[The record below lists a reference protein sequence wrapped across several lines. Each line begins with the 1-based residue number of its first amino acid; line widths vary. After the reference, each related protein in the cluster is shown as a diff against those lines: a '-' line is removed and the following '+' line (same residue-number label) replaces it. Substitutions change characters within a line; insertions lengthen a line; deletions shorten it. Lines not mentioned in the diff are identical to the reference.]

1 MINRKADI
9 FSGMQPQQ
17 IQQQA
22 KISGGLLDALAAQKA
37 LSDKQAAKNQ
47 LAMAMQEDAKTVT
60 QQNEEA
66 LTQRSQMEMAQGLSG
81 ILKNR
86 QKRQDQNAKL
96 IKNINPAMLKAMG
109 RQPMGRRPM
118 GRQPML
124 RAAQGG
130 IVGFSNGGSTNE
142 STAIPDALKKI
153 YKYIMDLNKQQS
165 GGIFGNLIGDRPFFD
180 REVLGDSSFLPFML
194 PPIAKYGLQ
203 QGYGPEIPTLEGNV
217 KEISP
222 SSKIGGQGPFP
233 NPPVEEAPVE
243 EATGIGG
250 GVTVPDPTGDMA
262 SPRERLIAFL
272 TGRNTGRGLMGGGSR
287 SRQLAEFDRNRRLE
301 NLAQFKA
308 ETDRQTAEASKELNR
323 IRNDQLN
330 FSALQTR
337 YAALAKIYDEI
348 AAEETE
354 KFRDEINGLRKE
366 SENNPRMKESN
377 DKKIRALELQIAA
390 NIAKR
395 AGQESDMLGDYNIIA
410 EMKALGERLRNYNFD
425 ASRGV
430 RKVSD

>member
-1 MINRKADI
+1 MSIDQMIDRKADI
-9 FSGMQPQQ
+9 YSAMQPQQ
-17 IQQQA
+17 IQRQA

-47 LAMAMQEDAKTVT
+47 LAMAMQDDAKTVA

-66 LTQRSQMEMAQGLSG
+66 LTQRSQMEIAQGLGG

-86 QKRQDQNAKL
+86 QNRQNQNAKL
-96 IKNINPAMLKAMG
+96 IRNMNPAMLKAMG
-109 RQPMGRRPM
+109 RRPV
-118 GRQPML
+118 Q

-142 STAIPDALKKI
+142 DTTIPDSLKKI

-165 GGIFGNLIGDRPFFD
+165 GGIFSNLIPPITSDT
-180 REVLGDSSFLPFML
+180 LPFML
-194 PPIAKYGLQ
+194 PPMFKYGLG
-203 QGYGPEIPTLEGNV
+203 QGYGPEIPTLEGDV
-217 KEISP
+217 EEVVP

-233 NPPVEEAPVE
+233 NPPVEAPVE
-243 EATGIGG
+243 TPVDEATGIGLG
-250 GVTVPDPTGDMA
+250 RPTAELTDA
-262 SPRERLIAFL
+262 EKRRRLLAFL
-272 TGRNTGRGLMGGGSR
+272 SAPMTGRGLMGAGSPTR
-287 SRQLAEFDRNRRLE
+287 AVLNFDERRDAEDLV
-301 NLAQFKA
+301 QFKA

-354 KFRDEINGLRKE
+354 KFQADITGLRNE
-366 SENNPRMKESN
+366 SERNPRMKESN
-377 DKKIRALELQIAA
+377 DKKIRAIELQIAA

-410 EMKALGERLRNYNFD
+410 EIKALGERLRNYNFD

>member
-118 GRQPML
+118 L

-142 STAIPDALKKI
+142 DTTIPDAFKKI

-180 REVLGDSSFLPFML
+180 KEVLSDSSFLPFML

-217 KEISP
+217 KLTRP
-222 SSKIGGQGPFP
+222 SSRVGGQGPFP

-323 IRNDQLN
+323 IRNEQLN
-330 FSALQTR
+330 FTALQTR

-354 KFRDEINGLRKE
+354 KFQGDITSLRNE
-366 SENNPRMKESN
+366 SERNPRMKESN
-377 DKKIRALELQIAA
+377 DKKIRAIELQIAA

>member
-109 RQPMGRRPM
+109 RQPMGRRPV
-118 GRQPML
+118 Q

-142 STAIPDALKKI
+142 DTTIPDALKKI

-165 GGIFGNLIGDRPFFD
+165 GGIFSNLIGDRPFFD
-180 REVLGDSSFLPFML
+180 KEVLSDSSFLPFML

-217 KEISP
+217 EKEVPIVPAFEMS
-222 SSKIGGQGPFP
+222 GRGT
-233 NPPVEEAPVE
+233 PPVEAPVE
-243 EATGIGG
+243 TPVDEATGIGLG
-250 GVTVPDPTGDMA
+250 RPTA
-262 SPRERLIAFL
+262 KL
-272 TGRNTGRGLMGGGSR
+272 TDAEKRRKLLAALSAPMTGQGLMGAGSV
-287 SRQLAEFDRNRRLE
+287 SREVERFDERRDAEDLAR
-301 NLAQFKA
+301 FKA
-308 ETDRQTAEASKELNR
+308 ETDRQTAAASRELNR

-337 YAALAKIYDEI
+337 YAALVKIYDEI

-354 KFRDEINGLRKE
+354 KFQGPLNNLR
-366 SENNPRMKESN
+366 NNTEKNPKNKESN
-377 DKKIRALELQIAA
+377 DKKIRAIELQIAD

-410 EMKALGERLRNYNFD
+410 EIKALGERLRSYNFD

>member
-118 GRQPML
+118 L

-142 STAIPDALKKI
+142 DTTIPDAFKKI

-217 KEISP
+217 EITRP
-222 SSKIGGQGPFP
+222 SSRVGGQGPFP

-323 IRNDQLN
+323 DITSLRN
-330 FSALQTR
+330 
-337 YAALAKIYDEI
+337 
-348 AAEETE
+348 
-354 KFRDEINGLRKE
+354 E
-366 SENNPRMKESN
+366 SERNPRMKESN
-377 DKKIRALELQIAA
+377 DKKIRAIELQIAA

>member
-1 MINRKADI
+1 MY
-9 FSGMQPQQ
+9 SMMQPQQ
-17 IQQQA
+17 IQAQL
-22 KISGGLLDALAAQKA
+22 KKGSPNPLIDALAAEKV
-37 LSDKQAAKNQ
+37 LSDKQAAANEIT
-47 LAMAMQEDAKTVT
+47 MSMQGDAKTVVE
-60 QQNEEA
+60 QNEEA
-66 LTQRSQMEMAQGLSG
+66 LMQDSQMEIAQGISG

-86 QKRQDQNAKL
+86 QNRQNQNAKL
-96 IKNINPAMLKAMG
+96 IRNMNPAMLKAMG
-109 RQPMGRRPM
+109 RQPMGRRPV
-118 GRQPML
+118 Q

-142 STAIPDALKKI
+142 DTTIPDGLKKI

-165 GGIFGNLIGDRPFFD
+165 GGIFSNLIPPITSDT
-180 REVLGDSSFLPFML
+180 LPFML
-194 PPIAKYGLQ
+194 PPMFKYGLG
-203 QGYGPEIPTLEGNV
+203 QGYGPEIPTLEGDV
-217 KEISP
+217 EEVVP

-233 NPPVEEAPVE
+233 NPPVEETPTEV
-243 EATGIGG
+243 ATGIGLG
-250 GVTVPDPTGDMA
+250 KPTAEVTDAEKKRKLLAALSAPMTGQ
-262 SPRERLIAFL
+262 
-272 TGRNTGRGLMGGGSR
+272 GLMGAGSV
-287 SRQLAEFDRNRRLE
+287 SREVERFNERRDAED
-301 NLAQFKA
+301 LAQFKA
-308 ETDRQTAEASKELNR
+308 ETDRQTAAASKELNR

-354 KFRDEINGLRKE
+354 KFQGQLNTLQTNTEK
-366 SENNPRMKESN
+366 NPKNKESN
-377 DKKIRALELQIAA
+377 DKKIRAIELQIAA
-390 NIAKR
+390 NISKR

>member
-1 MINRKADI
+1 MSIDQMIDRKADI
-9 FSGMQPQQ
+9 YSAMQPQQ
-17 IQQQA
+17 IQRQA

-47 LAMAMQEDAKTVT
+47 LAMAMQDDAKTVA

-66 LTQRSQMEMAQGLSG
+66 LTQRSQMEIAQGLGG

-86 QKRQDQNAKL
+86 QNRQNQNAKL
-96 IKNINPAMLKAMG
+96 IRNMNPAMLKAMG
-109 RQPMGRRPM
+109 RRPV
-118 GRQPML
+118 Q

-142 STAIPDALKKI
+142 DTTIPDSLKKI

-165 GGIFGNLIGDRPFFD
+165 GGIFSNLIPPITSDT
-180 REVLGDSSFLPFML
+180 LPFML
-194 PPIAKYGLQ
+194 PPMFKYGLG
-203 QGYGPEIPTLEGNV
+203 QGYGPEIPTLEGDV
-217 KEISP
+217 EEVVP

-233 NPPVEEAPVE
+233 NPPVEAPVE
-243 EATGIGG
+243 IPVDEATGIGLG
-250 GVTVPDPTGDMA
+250 RPTAELTDA
-262 SPRERLIAFL
+262 EKRRRLLAFL
-272 TGRNTGRGLMGGGSR
+272 SAPMTGRGLMGAGSPTR
-287 SRQLAEFDRNRRLE
+287 AVLNFDERRDAEDLV
-301 NLAQFKA
+301 QFKA

-354 KFRDEINGLRKE
+354 KFQADITGLRNE
-366 SENNPRMKESN
+366 SERNPRMKESN
-377 DKKIRALELQIAA
+377 DKKIRAIELEIAS

-395 AGQESDMLGDYNIIA
+395 AGQESDMLGEYNIIA
-410 EMKALGERLRNYNFD
+410 EIKALGERLRNYNFD

>member
-1 MINRKADI
+1 MSIDQMIDRKADI
-9 FSGMQPQQ
+9 YSAMQPQQ

-47 LAMAMQEDAKTVT
+47 LAMAMQDDAKTVA

-66 LTQRSQMEMAQGLSG
+66 LTQRSQMEIAQGLGG

-86 QKRQDQNAKL
+86 QNRQNQNAKL
-96 IKNINPAMLKAMG
+96 IRNMNPAMLKAMG
-109 RQPMGRRPM
+109 RRPV
-118 GRQPML
+118 Q

-142 STAIPDALKKI
+142 DTTIPDSLKKI

-165 GGIFGNLIGDRPFFD
+165 GGIFSNLIPPITSDT
-180 REVLGDSSFLPFML
+180 LPFML
-194 PPIAKYGLQ
+194 PPMFKYGLG
-203 QGYGPEIPTLEGNV
+203 QGYGPEIPTLEGDV
-217 KEISP
+217 EEVVP

-233 NPPVEEAPVE
+233 NPPVEAPVE
-243 EATGIGG
+243 TPVDEATGIGLG
-250 GVTVPDPTGDMA
+250 RPTAELTDA
-262 SPRERLIAFL
+262 EKRRRLLAFL
-272 TGRNTGRGLMGGGSR
+272 SAPMTGRGLMGAGSPTR
-287 SRQLAEFDRNRRLE
+287 AVLNFDERRDAEDLV
-301 NLAQFKA
+301 QFKA

-354 KFRDEINGLRKE
+354 KFQADITGLRNE
-366 SENNPRMKESN
+366 SERNPRMKESN
-377 DKKIRALELQIAA
+377 DKKIRAIELEIAS

-395 AGQESDMLGDYNIIA
+395 AGQESDMLGEYNIIA
-410 EMKALGERLRNYNFD
+410 EIKALGERLRNYNFD

>member
-1 MINRKADI
+1 MSIDQMIDRKADI
-9 FSGMQPQQ
+9 YSAMQPQQ
-17 IQQQA
+17 IQRQA

-47 LAMAMQEDAKTVT
+47 LAMAMQDDAKTVA

-66 LTQRSQMEMAQGLSG
+66 LTQRSQMEIAQGLGG

-86 QKRQDQNAKL
+86 QNRQNQNAKL
-96 IKNINPAMLKAMG
+96 IRNMNPAMLKAMG
-109 RQPMGRRPM
+109 RRPV
-118 GRQPML
+118 Q

-142 STAIPDALKKI
+142 DTTIPDSLKKI

-165 GGIFGNLIGDRPFFD
+165 GGIFSNLIPPITSDT
-180 REVLGDSSFLPFML
+180 LPFML
-194 PPIAKYGLQ
+194 PPMFKYGLG
-203 QGYGPEIPTLEGNV
+203 QGYGPEIPTLEGDV
-217 KEISP
+217 EEVVP

-233 NPPVEEAPVE
+233 NPPVEAPVE
-243 EATGIGG
+243 TPVDEATGIGLG
-250 GVTVPDPTGDMA
+250 RPTAELTDA
-262 SPRERLIAFL
+262 EKRRRLLAFL
-272 TGRNTGRGLMGGGSR
+272 SAPMTGRGLMGAGSPTR
-287 SRQLAEFDRNRRLE
+287 AVLNFDERRDAEDLV
-301 NLAQFKA
+301 QFKA

-354 KFRDEINGLRKE
+354 KFQADITGLRNE
-366 SENNPRMKESN
+366 SERNPRMKESN
-377 DKKIRALELQIAA
+377 DKKIRAIELEIAS

-395 AGQESDMLGDYNIIA
+395 AGQESDMLGEYNIIA
-410 EMKALGERLRNYNFD
+410 EIKALGERLRNYNFD

>member
-1 MINRKADI
+1 MSIDRLIDRKVKMY
-9 FSGMQPQQ
+9 SMMQPQQ
-17 IQQQA
+17 IQAQLA
-22 KISGGLLDALAAQKA
+22 KGSMKPLIDALAGEKV
-37 LSDKQAAKNQ
+37 LNDKQAAANEIT
-47 LAMAMQEDAKTVT
+47 MSMQGDAKTVVE
-60 QQNEEA
+60 QNEEA
-66 LTQRSQMEMAQGLSG
+66 LMQKSQMEIAQGISG

-86 QKRQDQNAKL
+86 QNRQNQNAKL
-96 IKNINPAMLKAMG
+96 IRNMNPAMLKAMG
-109 RQPMGRRPM
+109 RRPVQ
-118 GRQPML
+118 RS
-124 RAAQGG
+124 AQGG

-142 STAIPDALKKI
+142 DTTIPDGIRAI
-153 YKYIMDLNKQQS
+153 YNYIMNLNKQKP

-180 REVLGDSSFLPFML
+180 KEVLSDSSFLPFML

-217 KEISP
+217 EKEVP
-222 SSKIGGQGPFP
+222 RGPAFEMSGRGT
-233 NPPVEEAPVE
+233 PPVKEAPVE
-243 EATGIGG
+243 VATGIGG
-250 GVTVPDPTGDMA
+250 GVTVPDPGGA

-272 TGRNTGRGLMGGGSR
+272 TGRNTGRGLIGGGSR
-287 SRQLAEFDRNRRLE
+287 SRQLAEFDRGRRLE
-301 NLAQFKA
+301 GLALFKA

-337 YAALAKIYDEI
+337 YAALLKLYDEI
-348 AAEETE
+348 SAEERE
-354 KFRDEINGLRKE
+354 KYQTRITALKNE
-366 SENNPRMKESN
+366 SEKKPRMKESN
-377 DKKIRALELQIAA
+377 DKELQAIELEIAS

-410 EMKALGERLRNYNFD
+410 EIKALGERLRNYNFD

>member
-1 MINRKADI
+1 MNIDQMIDRKADMY
-9 FSGMQPQQ
+9 SAMQPQQ

-66 LTQRSQMEMAQGLSG
+66 LTQRSQMEMAQGLGG

-86 QKRQDQNAKL
+86 QNRQNQNAKL
-96 IKNINPAMLKAMG
+96 IRNMNPAMLKAMG
-109 RQPMGRRPM
+109 RQPMGRRPV
-118 GRQPML
+118 Q

-130 IVGFSNGGSTNE
+130 IVGFSGGQEVFSSSTNE
-142 STAIPDALKKI
+142 DTTIPDGLRAI
-153 YKYIMDLNKQQS
+153 YNYIMSLTKRDKKNTPYSPVPAFMDQDFLDFNKNVLNK
-165 GGIFGNLIGDRPFFD
+165 
-180 REVLGDSSFLPFML
+180 
-194 PPIAKYGLQ
+194 
-203 QGYGPEIPTLEGNV
+203 IPTLEGDVEKVVPRLDNSV
-217 KEISP
+217 LDMP
-222 SSKIGGQGPFP
+222 APP
-233 NPPVEEAPVE
+233 DVAPPVEAPVE
-243 EATGIGG
+243 VATGIGG
-250 GVTVPDPTGDMA
+250 GVTVPDSGSA
-262 SPRERLIAFL
+262 SAKERLIAFL
-272 TGRNTGRGLMGGGSR
+272 TGRNTGRGLVGGGSR
-287 SRQLAEFDRNRRLE
+287 TRQLADFDRGRRLE

-308 ETDRQTAEASKELNR
+308 QTDRETAEASKELNR

-337 YAALAKIYDEI
+337 YAALLKLYDEI
-348 AAEETE
+348 SAEERE
-354 KFRDEINGLRKE
+354 KYQTRITTLKNDPNKR
-366 SENNPRMKESN
+366 NKESN
-377 DKKIRALELQIAA
+377 DKELQAIELEIAS

-410 EMKALGERLRNYNFD
+410 EIKALGERLRNYNFD

>member
-1 MINRKADI
+1 MSIDQMIDRKADI
-9 FSGMQPQQ
+9 YSAMQPQQ

-47 LAMAMQEDAKTVT
+47 LAMAMQDDAKTVA

-66 LTQRSQMEMAQGLSG
+66 LTQRSQMEIAQGLGG

-86 QKRQDQNAKL
+86 QNRQNQNAKL
-96 IKNINPAMLKAMG
+96 IRNMNPAMLKAMG
-109 RQPMGRRPM
+109 RRPV
-118 GRQPML
+118 Q

-142 STAIPDALKKI
+142 DTTIPDSLKKI

-165 GGIFGNLIGDRPFFD
+165 GGIFSNLIPPITSDT
-180 REVLGDSSFLPFML
+180 LPFML
-194 PPIAKYGLQ
+194 PPMFKYGLG
-203 QGYGPEIPTLEGNV
+203 QGYGPEIPTLEGDV
-217 KEISP
+217 EEVVP

-233 NPPVEEAPVE
+233 NPPVEAPVE
-243 EATGIGG
+243 TPVDEATGIGLG
-250 GVTVPDPTGDMA
+250 RPTAELTDA
-262 SPRERLIAFL
+262 EKRRRLLAFL
-272 TGRNTGRGLMGGGSR
+272 SAPMTGRGLMGAGSPTR
-287 SRQLAEFDRNRRLE
+287 AVLNFDERRDAEDLV
-301 NLAQFKA
+301 QFKA

-354 KFRDEINGLRKE
+354 KFQADITGLRNE
-366 SENNPRMKESN
+366 SERNPRMKESN
-377 DKKIRALELQIAA
+377 DKKIRAIELQIAA

-410 EMKALGERLRNYNFD
+410 EIKALGERLRNYNFD